1 MPPDAPLPPE
11 ERALLRDWITAGA
24 PGIPSAEEA
33 GQPGSDHWAFSTP
46 QRPMPPRVVHEN
58 QVRTDVDRFIL
69 AELERRGGQLAAAA
83 SPTTLLRR
91 VAIDLTGLP
100 PTPEEIAAFLADTS
114 PDAYRQMVDR
124 YLASPRYGERWGQHW
139 LDAAGYADSNGYFNA
154 DTDRPLA
161 YRYRDYVIRSFN
173 DDKPFDQF
181 LREQI
186 AGDELSG
193 FVPDGDVTPE
203 MVEPLVATH
212 FLRNAP
218 DGTGESDGNPDERRA
233 DRFTVLEGTVQILG
247 SSLLGMTVQCARC
260 HDHKFEPVTQREYYQ
275 LQTIL
280 WPAYC
285 PDDWR
290 KPNERKVSIALAS
303 QRAEYAE
310 RTKVLSDQIKGVRDA
325 LEEKAK
331 ALRTQLGDQR
341 LAGLDQPAR
350 EKLAEALAKKKR
362 ERSDEEQELV
372 KAHEAEVEL
381 APEALAE
388 KFPRLRRGA

>member
-1 MPPDAPLPPE
+1 MD
-11 ERALLRDWITAGA
+11 RGRRH
-24 PGIPSAEEA
+24 GIPSAEEA
-33 GQPGSDHWAFSTP
+33 RQPGPDHWAFTTP
-46 QRPMPPRVVHEN
+46 QRPAPPKVAHAD

-69 AELERRGGQLAAAA
+69 AELEHRGGGLAPAAV
-83 SPTTLLRR
+83 PTTLLRR

-139 LDAAGYADSNGYFNA
+139 LDAAGYSDSNGYFSA

-173 DDKPFDQF
+173 ADKPFDQF

-193 FVPDGDVTPE
+193 FALDGDVTPE

-247 SSLLGMTVQCARC
+247 SSLLGLTVQCARC

-275 LQTIL
+275 LQAIL

-303 QRAEYAE
+303 QRAEHAE
-310 RTKVLSDQIKGVRDA
+310 RTTVLNDQIKEIRDA

-331 ALRTQLGDQR
+331 ALR
-341 LAGLDQPAR
+341 AG
-350 EKLAEALAKKKR
+350 
-362 ERSDEEQELV
+362 
-372 KAHEAEVEL
+372 
-381 APEALAE
+381 
-388 KFPRLRRGA
+388 